1 MSEDRTGRIFVL
13 GLGNE
18 VLTDD
23 AVGPRLVDFLREA
36 LPDPRVDYETAAL
49 GGLQILEMVEG
60 YRTAV
65 FIDAIRT
72 RGGIPGDI
80 YYLTP
85 ESFKNTLHL
94 TSVHDISFLQAFE
107 RGRALGLVVP
117 ETCHILAIEIVEDL
131 LFGTTFSPPVEAR
144 WEQVKEEVRCWMEEF
159 LGQAGGVRR
168 EAGGTSGAASP
179 KP

>member
-107 RGRALGLVVP
+107 LGR
-117 ETCHILAIEIVEDL
+117 AIEIVEDL